1 MSSARHG
8 IGGSASNGKVWT
20 REDDELA
27 WRMHWNSHRTYAEIA
42 EKMGRTHSSVYF
54 RVRALKERGGPGEQL
69 KPKTESRRACLCC
82 RRPFPSSWIGNR
94 VCGNCKTTEA
104 YA

>member
-1 MSSARHG
+1 MTTRRG
-8 IGGSASNGKVWT
+8 IGGSASNGQSWT

-42 EKMGRTHSSVYF
+42 LKMGRSHSSVYF
-54 RVRALKERGGPGEQL
+54 RVRALKERGGPAEVA
-69 KPKTESRRACLCC
+69 KVKTEKQRGCLCC
-82 RRPFPSSWIGNR
+82 KKSFASSWIGNR
-94 VCGNCKTTEA
+94 VCSDCKTTGA